1 MVCGVKE
8 QRVKTVLFL
17 CTGNYYRSRFAEEL
31 FNHGAER
38 DGLAWRAQSRALAI
52 ERGIH
57 NVGPISPFTVYALAE
72 MDVSARAGDRYP
84 QQCTV
89 DDLTSADLVIA
100 VKEAEH
106 RPLMR
111 ERFADWEHR
120 LDYWH
125 IHDVEDATPAEALS
139 LLTAEV
145 QTLLQRLRETGATQL
160 MRHGAAGGS

>member
-1 MVCGVKE
+1 MRDGVKE
-8 QRVKTVLFL
+8 LRVKTVLFL

-38 DGLAWRAQSRALAI
+38 DGLDWTAQSRALAI

-57 NVGPISPFTVYALAE
+57 NVGPISPFTLYALDE
-72 MDVSARAGDRYP
+72 MAVSVRAGDRYP
-84 QQCTV
+84 QQCTA
-89 DDLTSADLVIA
+89 DDLSGADLVIA

-125 IHDVEDATPAEALS
+125 IHDVEDAAPAEALELLAAEVRS
-139 LLTAEV
+139 LLH
-145 QTLLQRLRETGATQL
+145 RLRDTGSGTSPK
-160 MRHGAAGGS
+160 RSIAGG